1 MTLWPPPYPRHG
13 LEPTRLLCPWNYPDK
28 KIGVGCHFLLQEIF
42 LTQELNLGLLHC
54 RQILSLSYKVGEDL
68 FKKGSSRNS
77 WIVAQG
83 STLLIPTG
91 SRRCKPRS
99 AHCPLRAHTVTL
111 LQHLNAEG
119 EPSLIK
125 QGSQDRKRK
134 LCANLRSIV
143 FNPRYMQLG
152 SGVGDRKRPRQGSQ
166 HALDQAQIIT
176 IKIFT
181 SFCSWWPL
189 SMVSK
194 LALWVA
200 FVFLIHNI
208 CICYASKKTEKQRVN
223 QIAFVLL

>member
-1 MTLWPPPYPRHG
+1 MVY
-13 LEPTRLLCPWNYPDK
+13 
-28 KIGVGCHFLLQEIF
+28 
-42 LTQELNLGLLHC
+42 
-54 RQILSLSYKVGEDL
+54 
-68 FKKGSSRNS
+68 
-77 WIVAQG
+77 QG
-83 STLLIPTG
+83 STLLIPTD
-91 SRRCKPRS
+91 SRHFKPRS
-99 AHCPLRAHTVTL
+99 AHSSLWVHTVTL

-125 QGSQDRKRK
+125 QSSQDHKRK

-152 SGVGDRKRPRQGSQ
+152 SGVGDRERPRQGSQ
-166 HALDQAQIIT
+166 QALGQAQIIT
-176 IKIFT
+176 LKILT

-200 FVFLIHNI
+200 FVFLIQNI
-208 CICYASKKTEKQRVN
+208 CICYDSRKTGKQRVN